1 MLSKINQIE
10 KEKYHI
16 IFLICWGIK
25 KLIDTENQLN
35 GCCQARWNEQNGRR
49 APTDINFYFLQNK

>member
-1 MLSKINQIE
+1 M
-10 KEKYHI
+10 
-16 IFLICWGIK
+16 
-25 KLIDTENQLN
+25 LIDTENQLT